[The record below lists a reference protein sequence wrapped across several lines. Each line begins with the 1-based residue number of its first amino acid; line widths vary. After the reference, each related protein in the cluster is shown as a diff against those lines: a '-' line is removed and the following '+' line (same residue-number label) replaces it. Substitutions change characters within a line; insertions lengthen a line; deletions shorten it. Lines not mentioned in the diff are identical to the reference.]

1 MGVFGLAWTVYFI
14 MRYCPC
20 CKCCESEQENDGEP
34 INLKPANQQTGDKT
48 PLLRPSTTNTMG
60 KLINNRVAGGAANAG
75 KVGGGTAGLSGGG
88 TSSEMSFFSSWRGL
102 MNDDDS

>member
-1 MGVFGLAWTVYFI
+1 

-20 CKCCESEQENDGEP
+20 KCCEPEQENDGEP
-34 INLKPANQQTGDKT
+34 INLKPANLTSDKT
-48 PLLRPSTTNTMG
+48 PLLRPSNTNTMG

-75 KVGGGTAGLSGGG
+75 KVGGGAAAAGLSRGG

-102 MNDDDS
+102 MNDDNS